1 MSQPSSFAGT
11 KLKNMLNLMSKW
23 CCQTYQQRVQ
33 EIHCNMET
41 KYTQDLQLE
50 RRAVCKMVL
59 TKQATLKDPCQYLT
73 FHIQPAFSVKHVNRV
88 IAATGHC
95 CTRPYSFFIR
105 LRSSLESATA
115 HTLSERLGAAQ
126 KCELHK
132 SASCSSSLSRSSAKV

>member
-1 MSQPSSFAGT
+1 
-11 KLKNMLNLMSKW
+11 MSKW

-41 KYTQDLQLE
+41 KYKQDLQLE

-59 TKQATLKDPCQYLT
+59 TKQAALKDPCQYLT
-73 FHIQPAFSVKHVNRV
+73 FHIQPVFSVKHVNRV

-95 CTRPYSFFIR
+95 CTWPYTSFIG

-126 KCELHK
+126 KFKLQ
-132 SASCSSSLSRSSAKV
+132 